1 MSNVEDKAIVPYL
14 FKGFRNRR
22 KLSMPGVW
30 FTALFLLASLIM
42 ILSLVNIHP
51 TLSTHAAT
59 TNTAED
65 NFQRADTTVGWGTT
79 TNTDGLTNYAWQRS
93 LSNTSYA
100 YIHSNK
106 GTDRLCW
113 SKWT

>member
-1 MSNVEDKAIVPYL
+1 MSNVEDKAIVPYI

-51 TLSTHAAT
+51 TLITHAAT
-59 TNTAED
+59 RTQRRIIFNDQIRLRDGVQRPTLTA
-65 NFQRADTTVGWGTT
+65 
-79 TNTDGLTNYAWQRS
+79 
-93 LSNTSYA
+93 
-100 YIHSNK
+100 
-106 GTDRLCW
+106 
-113 SKWT
+113 